1 MLNKNKWIRL
11 LAGGM
16 LVAVMALG
24 VVTAFAQT
32 QEDPTPTPS
41 APTTAESD
49 SADSP
54 TTDALPA
61 HSGRGHGLHVDS
73 AALAEALGITEE
85 ELTAAQEEARAA
97 AIAQA
102 VTDGLLTQEQADE
115 LLANGSSGRGSHFG
129 SDQNSYLADALGITV
144 EELEAARLEVYTAQL
159 AEMVAAGTITQ
170 EEADLILAQKAVQNY
185 VDDEAYQ
192 SAVQSIYA
200 EAVAQALAD
209 GVITQA
215 QADELL
221 ANMSAQTFH
230 FPGAGGHGG
239 PGGHGGGH
247 HGHGGPDGDWSAPS
261 DSGTTDDAT
270 STGDNA

>member
-1 MLNKNKWIRL
+1 MLNKSKWIRV
-11 LAGGM
+11 LAGGL
-16 LVAVMALG
+16 LVLVMALG

-32 QEDPTPTPS
+32 QDDPTPTPET
-41 APTTAESD
+41 PTTEESD
-49 SADSP
+49 GSDSTT
-54 TTDALPA
+54 TTDTPSAY
-61 HSGRGHGLHVDS
+61 SGRGHGLHVDS

-85 ELTAAQEEARAA
+85 ELTAAKEEARAA

-102 VTDGLLTQEQADE
+102 VSDGLITQAQADE
-115 LLANGSSGRGSHFG
+115 LLANGSSGRGYHFG
-129 SDQNSYLADALGITV
+129 YDQDTYLAEALGITV

-159 AEMVAAGTITQ
+159 AEMVSAGTITQ

-185 VDDEAYQ
+185 VDSDAYQ

-200 EAVAQALAD
+200 DAVAQALAD

-221 ANMSAQTFH
+221 ANMTAQNFH

-239 PGGHGGGH
+239 RGGH
-247 HGHGGPDGDWSAPS
+247 HGHGGGGSAPT
-261 DSGTTDDAT
+261 DSGTTDGTAT
-270 STGDNA
+270 TSDNA

>member
-16 LVAVMALG
+16 LVMVMALG

-32 QEDPTPTPS
+32 QDDPTPTPEAPAVEES
-41 APTTAESD
+41 AGSD
-49 SADSP
+49 ST
-54 TTDALPA
+54 TTDAPSG

-73 AALAEALGITEE
+73 AALAEVLGITEE
-85 ELTAAQEEARAA
+85 ELTAAQETANAA

-102 VTDGLLTQEQADE
+102 VTDGLITQEEADA
-115 LLANGSSGRGSHFG
+115 LLANGNSGRGYHFG
-129 SDQNSYLADALGITV
+129 YDKNTYLADALGITV

-200 EAVAQALAD
+200 DAVAQALAD

-221 ANMSAQTFH
+221 ANMTAQTFH

-239 PGGHGGGH
+239 GRGGH
-247 HGHGGPDGDWSAPS
+247 HGHGGPGGDFGAPT

-270 STGDNA
+270 TTGDNA